1 VSSTSTTPKTAAP
14 AAAGVTP
21 LQVGEAYLGLIH
33 RLRRVADEKLSN
45 CGLSMPRIKL
55 LQYLAHEG
63 ATRQNVIAT
72 CFDLAPRS
80 VTDMVDSL
88 ERDGLA
94 VRRDDPTD
102 RRAKLVE
109 LTPAGHE
116 SAASSGA
123 LRDQIFERIF
133 GALDAPERAT
143 LLDLITIL
151 DRATV
156 AATVDGLAPCG
167 PSELPSSRSTS

>member
-1 VSSTSTTPKTAAP
+1 VSSTSTTSTTAASES
-14 AAAGVTP
+14 VDITP

-33 RLRRVADEKLSN
+33 RLRRVADDQLSS

-63 ATRQNVIAT
+63 PTRQNVIALG
-72 CFDLAPRS
+72 FDLAPRS

-94 VRRDDPTD
+94 ERRDDPTD

-116 SAASSGA
+116 SAATSGA

-133 GALDAPERAT
+133 GALDAPSRAT

-151 DRATV
+151 DRA
-156 AATVDGLAPCG
+156 AASAGDFSPCG
-167 PSELPSSRSTS
+167 PADPQISGSTS

>member
-1 VSSTSTTPKTAAP
+1 VSSTRSTRTTPIADPVSVSPK
-14 AAAGVTP
+14 
-21 LQVGEAYLGLIH
+21 QVGEAYMQLVH
-33 RLRRVADEKLSN
+33 RLRRAADDRLGD

-55 LQYLAHEG
+55 LQFLVNAG
-63 ATRQNVIAT
+63 PTRQNVIAS

-109 LTPAGHE
+109 LTPSGHE
-116 SAASSGA
+116 SAVSAGA
-123 LRDQIFERIF
+123 LRDQLFDQIF
-133 GALDAPERAT
+133 GAIDATSRAT
-143 LLDLITIL
+143 LLDLLTTL
-151 DRATV
+151 DHATV
-156 AATVDGLAPCG
+156 AVAAGDAPCG
-167 PSELPSSRSTS
+167 PTEPLSSRSTP

>member
-1 VSSTSTTPKTAAP
+1 VSSTRTTRTTATTAS
-14 AAAGVTP
+14 ADVTP

-33 RLRRVADEKLSN
+33 RLRRVADDQLSS

-55 LQYLAHEG
+55 LQFLANAG

-133 GALDAPERAT
+133 GALDAPARAT

-156 AATVDGLAPCG
+156 AVDGLAPCG
-167 PSELPSSRSTS
+167 PSELESSRSTS